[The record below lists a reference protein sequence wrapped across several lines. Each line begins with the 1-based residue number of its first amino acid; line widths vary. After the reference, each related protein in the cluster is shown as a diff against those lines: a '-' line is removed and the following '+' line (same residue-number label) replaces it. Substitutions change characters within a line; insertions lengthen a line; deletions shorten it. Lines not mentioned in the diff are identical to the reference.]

1 MGRKPQCNK
10 KQVLMAIKGC
20 NGIVTTVAQ
29 RLNINWHSADNY
41 IKKWPETLAAYND
54 ETEQVLDFAESK
66 IMDSIRKG
74 NTNDAK
80 WYLSKKGKHRGYGDD
95 LQPSLFDDLDDTPD
109 EDIKIIID
117 DEPEEVKE
125 DGPAQ

>member
-1 MGRKPQCNK
+1 MGRKKNYSK
-10 KQVLMAIKGC
+10 KQILLAIK
-20 NGIVTTVAQ
+20 NSNAIVSTIAKTLQCDWHTAEAY
-29 RLNINWHSADNY
+29 IN
-41 IKKWPETLAAYND
+41 KWPETIQAYKD
-54 ETEQVLDFAESK
+54 EEEFVLDFAESK

-95 LQPSLFDDLDDTPD
+95 LQPSLFDDLEDTPD

-125 DGPAQ
+125 DGPTQ